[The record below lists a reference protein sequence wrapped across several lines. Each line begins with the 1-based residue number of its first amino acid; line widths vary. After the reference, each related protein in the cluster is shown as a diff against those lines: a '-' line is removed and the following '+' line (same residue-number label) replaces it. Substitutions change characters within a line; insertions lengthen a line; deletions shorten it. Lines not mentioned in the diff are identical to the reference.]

1 MNNETNETLMLCLN
15 GEVLKQKKNRMGCEW
30 MKINRDRNFEKNV

>member
-15 GEVLKQKKNRMGCEW
+15 GEVLKQKKIEW
-30 MKINRDRNFEKNV
+30 DVNG